1 MERQVERVQRAGSI
15 DVQITNLSKTYHTRD
30 GAVHALDKVSF
41 NMKAGEFISV
51 VGPSGCG
58 KSTMLLIVAGLIP
71 KSHGKVVVGGVSVD
85 KPYTNLGIV
94 FQDAVLLDW
103 RKVIS
108 NIMLQVEIR
117 GLDKEYYEQR
127 ALELLAS
134 MGLEGFEHK
143 YPFELSGGMKQRVSI
158 CRALIHD
165 PPLLLMDEPFGAI
178 DALTRDQMNLD
189 LQRLWMERKK
199 TVIFV
204 THSIME
210 SVFLSDRVIVMSP
223 RPGKIDEVIDIELPR
238 PRRLAVRESPKFGE
252 YARRIRNIFEARGV
266 LSDVKVNSRIG
277 GMD

>member
-1 MERQVERVQRAGSI
+1 MQREGSI

-30 GAVHALDKVSF
+30 GRVHALDDVSF
-41 NMKAGEFISV
+41 NMRAGEFIGV

-71 KSHGKVVVGGVSVD
+71 KSKGKVVVGGVSVD

-103 RKVIS
+103 RKVVS

-117 GLDKEYYEQR
+117 GLDREYYLQR

-134 MGLEGFEHK
+134 MGLQGFEHK

-210 SVFLSDRVIVMSP
+210 AVFLSDRVIVMSP
-223 RPGKIDEVIDIELPR
+223 RPGKIDEVLDIDLPR
-238 PRRLAVRESPKFGE
+238 PRRLAVRESPEFGE

>member
-1 MERQVERVQRAGSI
+1 
-15 DVQITNLSKTYHTRD
+15 
-30 GAVHALDKVSF
+30 
-41 NMKAGEFISV
+41 
-51 VGPSGCG
+51 
-58 KSTMLLIVAGLIP
+58 
-71 KSHGKVVVGGVSVD
+71 
-85 KPYTNLGIV
+85 
-94 FQDAVLLDW
+94 
-103 RKVIS
+103 
-108 NIMLQVEIR
+108 MLQVEIR
-117 GLDKEYYEQR
+117 GLDEKYYEQR

-134 MGLEGFEHK
+134 MGLQGFEHK

-210 SVFLSDRVIVMSP
+210 AVFLSDRVIVMSP

-252 YARRIRNIFEARGV
+252 YARRIRAIFETRGV
-266 LSDVKVNSRIG
+266 LSDVKVDSRIG